1 MIGNIKGKELD
12 DQSSTKERNYKYSN
26 ENNLEEIYAAS
37 VIQKFVRNIFSD
49 NEDKKDIETNT
60 NKTVVLNDRELCDLE
75 LLLNGG
81 FSPLDGFLK
90 QNDYKSVLDNLRLE
104 SGELWSM
111 PIVLAKKNQEFSEGE
126 TIHLCNSENLPIAK
140 MFLESIYQPDLDYE
154 CQSVFGSSDTNHPYI
169 KIIKDREGLV
179 YLGGKVEKVHGVPH
193 FDFEEL
199 RLTPSQTKDFFKENG
214 WDTVVGFQTRNP
226 MHKSH
231 YFLSKYAL
239 EQTGIEDAKVL
250 IHPVV
255 GVTQSCDIDYHTR
268 VRCYKKIMKKYEP
281 NTAKLSLLPLSMRM
295 AGPREAVWHALIRKN
310 YGCSHFVV
318 GRDHAGPSFKKEN
331 GEDFFGPY
339 DAQELL
345 MKHAKEIGI
354 GVITSKLIVYATP
367 KKSENCLGFSKY
379 YQKSGDSMDNGIYSP
394 IDNLDKEKYDIHTI
408 SGTQQ
413 RKMLR
418 DGDPIPEWFSFPEVV
433 NELTKG
439 FVPKN
444 RKGLSIYLV
453 GLSGSGKTTIA
464 KALHAKLLELE
475 SYRKITLLDGDVIR
489 QNLSKGLKF
498 TREDRS
504 TNVKRIGY
512 VASEVVKH
520 GGIVLSANI
529 APYQDDRDFNRELIE
544 AHGKYIEI
552 FVNTS
557 LEECERR
564 DVKGLYKKAR
574 QGIIPQFTG
583 ISDPFEEPKNP
594 EIVLDGDSN
603 VSLGEN
609 VNTIISYLQQE
620 GLM

>member
-1 MIGNIKGKELD
+1 MSSREHCIKKTFMNKLNNIK
-12 DQSSTKERNYKYSN
+12 SSKNNNYSN
-26 ENNLEEIYAAS
+26 S
-37 VIQKFVRNIFSD
+37 VDKNIILDS
-49 NEDKKDIETNT
+49 
-60 NKTVVLNDRELCDLE
+60 RELCDLE
-75 LLLNGG
+75 LLLNGA

-90 QNDYKSVLDNLRLE
+90 EEDYNSVLLNLRLK
-104 SGELWSM
+104 SGELWPM
-111 PIVLAKKNQEFSEGE
+111 PIVLAKKDKGFSVGE
-126 TIHLCNSENLPIAK
+126 TVNLCNSENLPIAS
-140 MFLESIYQPDLDYE
+140 MTLESIYQPDLDVE
-154 CQSVFGSSDTNHPYI
+154 CNSVFGSTDTNHPYI
-169 KIIKDREGLV
+169 QIIKNREGLV
-179 YLGGKVEKVHGVPH
+179 YLGGRVEKINGVPH
-193 FDFEEL
+193 FDFDDL
-199 RLTPSQTKDFFKENG
+199 RLTPTETKKYFKDNN

-255 GVTQSCDIDYHTR
+255 GVTQTCDIDYHTR
-268 VRCYKKIMKKYEP
+268 VRCYKKIMEKYEP

-310 YGCSHFVV
+310 YGCTHFVV

-331 GEDFFGPY
+331 GESFFGPY
-339 DAQELL
+339 DAQDLL
-345 MKHAKEIGI
+345 MKYAGEIGI
-354 GVITSKLIVYATP
+354 SVITSKLIVYATP
-367 KKSENCLGFSKY
+367 KSSLE
-379 YQKSGDSMDNGIYSP
+379 NGIYSP
-394 IDNLDKEKYDIHTI
+394 IDALDKEKYDIHAI

-433 NELTKG
+433 SELTKG
-439 FVPKN
+439 FKPKN
-444 RKGLSIYLV
+444 RKGFCVYLV

-475 SYRKITLLDGDVIR
+475 AHRKITLLDGDVVR

-498 TREDRS
+498 TKEDRS

-520 GGIVLSANI
+520 SGIVICANI
-529 APYQDDRDFNRELIE
+529 APYEDDRNFNRNTIE
-544 AHGKYIEI
+544 KHGNYIEI

-557 LEECERR
+557 LDECERR

-574 QGIIPQFTG
+574 SGIIPNFTG
-583 ISDPFEEPKNP
+583 ISDPFEEPSTP
-594 EIVLDGDSN
+594 ELKLDGNTN
-603 VSLGEN
+603 VSLRDN
-609 VNTIISYLQQE
+609 VNSIIEYLQNNS
-620 GLM
+620 LL

>member
-1 MIGNIKGKELD
+1 MKKNSIIDLTTNEKIFKD
-12 DQSSTKERNYKYSN
+12 DYS
-26 ENNLEEIYAAS
+26 LEEQYAAG
-37 VIQKFVRNIFSD
+37 IIGKFVKKIFSE
-49 NEDKKDIETNT
+49 NEDKNVKDNDIDNV
-60 NKTVVLNDRELCDLE
+60 KSVILNDRELCDLE
-75 LLLNGG
+75 LLLNGA
-81 FSPLDGFLK
+81 FDPLEGFLN
-90 QNDYKSVLDNLRLE
+90 QVDYNSVLDNLRLD
-104 SGELWSM
+104 SGDLWPM
-111 PIVLAKKNQEFSEGE
+111 PIVLAKQNQEFEEGQ
-126 TIHLCNSENLPIAK
+126 IIQLCNSENLPIAK
-140 MFLESIYQPDLDYE
+140 MHLESIYQPDLDKE
-154 CQSVFGSSDTNHPYI
+154 CQSVFGSTDTNHPYI
-169 KIIKDREGLV
+169 KIIKDRKGLV
-179 YLGGKVEKVHGVPH
+179 YLGGKVEKIHGVPH

-199 RLTPSQTKDFFKENG
+199 RLTPNQTKAFFKENK

-239 EQTGIEDAKVL
+239 EQTGIKDAKVL

-268 VRCYKKIMKKYEP
+268 VRCYKEIMKKYEP
-281 NTAKLSLLPLSMRM
+281 DTAKLSLLPLSMRM

-345 MKHAKEIGI
+345 MKHAQEIGI

-367 KKSENCLGFSKY
+367 KKTERCLGFAKY
-379 YQKSGDSMDNGIYSP
+379 YQNSDNKMNDGIYSP
-394 IDNLDKEKYDIHTI
+394 IDSIEQDKYDIHTI

-413 RKMLR
+413 RKMLK
-418 DGDPIPEWFSFPEVV
+418 DGEPIPEWFSFPEVV

-444 RKGLSIYLV
+444 RKGISIYLV

-475 SYRKITLLDGDVIR
+475 SYRKISFLDGDVIR

-498 TREDRS
+498 NKEDRS
-504 TNVKRIGY
+504 TNVRRIGY

-520 GGIVLSANI
+520 CGIVLSANI
-529 APYQDDRDFNRELIE
+529 APYQNDRDFNRQLIE
-544 AHGKYIEI
+544 SHGKYVEI
-552 FVNTS
+552 YVNTS

-583 ISDPFEEPKNP
+583 ISDPFEEPLNP
-594 EIVLDGDSN
+594 EIILDGNSE
-603 VSLGEN
+603 VSLMDN
-609 VNTIISYLQQE
+609 VNTIISYLQE
-620 GLM
+620 NGLM

>member
-1 MIGNIKGKELD
+1 MKKNVTITLKDEINILEF
-12 DQSSTKERNYKYSN
+12 
-26 ENNLEEIYAAS
+26 ENTYTLEQEYAAGI
-37 VIQKFVRNIFSD
+37 IQKFVKKFFSD
-49 NEDKKDIETNT
+49 NEDESDDVSNIT
-60 NKTVVLNDRELCDLE
+60 KTVILNDRELCDLE

-81 FSPLDGFLK
+81 FSPLEGFLK
-90 QNDYKSVLDNLRLE
+90 QNDYNSVLDNLRLE
-104 SGELWSM
+104 SGELWPM
-111 PIVLAKKNQEFSEGE
+111 PIVLAKKDHDFSEGE
-126 TIHLCNSENLPIAK
+126 TIHLCNNENLPIAK
-140 MFLESIYQPDLDYE
+140 MFLESIYQPDLDHE
-154 CQSVFGSSDTNHPYI
+154 CQSVFGSTDTNHPYI
-169 KIIKDREGLV
+169 QIIKNREGLV

-199 RLTPSQTKDFFKENG
+199 RLTPSQTKEFFKENG

-268 VRCYKKIMKKYEP
+268 VRCYKEIMKKYKP

-345 MKHAKEIGI
+345 MKHAEEIGI
-354 GVITSKLIVYATP
+354 GVITSKLIVYATA
-367 KKSENCLGFSKY
+367 KQKNYGFCGY
-379 YQKSGDSMDNGIYSP
+379 NNTQKGIYSP
-394 IDNLDKEKYDIHTI
+394 IDALDKEKYDIHTI

-433 NELTKG
+433 TELTKG

-444 RKGLSIYLV
+444 RKGVSIYLV

-504 TNVKRIGY
+504 TNVRRIGY

-529 APYQDDRDFNRELIE
+529 APYKDDRDFNRELIE

-594 EIVLDGDSN
+594 EIVLNGGSEI
-603 VSLGEN
+603 SLNEN